1 MLPSLHMASTPRRPR
16 KGRAAAGKPAAK
28 STKPAPRP
36 RGSRTP
42 PAAPTPLPPP
52 EARPVGRPLSPE
64 FEAKREEILDRIA
77 GGEQVLR
84 ILSEPGMPARSTF
97 YRMLVVDREFSDS
110 HARARESW
118 AHAMAD
124 EMVLIADEVA
134 YDTKTITRG
143 DYSVDVPDTEWIQ
156 RTKIRIDTR
165 MKLMGQ
171 YHARQ
176 FGPKVDVTSDGEKLE
191 TGVLLMPPLD
201 PPPAGAIIHQVA
213 TKGRR

>member
-1 MLPSLHMASTPRRPR
+1 M
-16 KGRAAAGKPAAK
+16 
-28 STKPAPRP
+28 
-36 RGSRTP
+36 
-42 PAAPTPLPPP
+42 PL
-52 EARPVGRPLSPE
+52 
-64 FEAKREEILDRIA
+64 
-77 GGEQVLR
+77 
-84 ILSEPGMPARSTF
+84 RSTF
-97 YRMLVVDREFSDS
+97 YRNLVVDVEFSDS
-110 HARARESW
+110 HARARLSW

-124 EMVLIADEVA
+124 EMVMIADEVA
-134 YDTKTITRG
+134 YDTKTIVRG
-143 DYSVDVPDTEWIQ
+143 DSSIEVPDTEWIQ

-201 PPPAGAIIHQVA
+201 PPPMALAVHQVA